1 MQEAVEQGAP
11 RDFMAYVS
19 ADFIGN
25 QGEVDRNG
33 LANVL
38 RIGVRQQGAANCV
51 AGSDRRHAAGRSRDG
66 ARDGEPASGRSNGA
80 IGPERASVFSITS
93 SWRREGSAW
102 RCYNAKW
109 EQEL

>member
-1 MQEAVEQGAP
+1 
-11 RDFMAYVS
+11 MAYVS

-38 RIGVRQQGAANCV
+38 RVEVLRNERQTVLLGPIDVTLQG
-51 AGSDRRHAAGRSRDG
+51 DRATAHVTATL
-66 ARDGEPASGRSNGA
+66 SGRSNGA
-80 IGPERASVFSITS
+80 IVPERASVISITS